1 MKGKSRAGWE
11 QLGSGTGAV
20 PAVAALTLLLTD
32 AAGVFLALLQ
42 SCLLAQV
49 TSLQE
54 MLYILQSLR

>member
-1 MKGKSRAGWE
+1 MKGKSRASWE
-11 QLGSGTGAV
+11 QLRSGTRAV
-20 PAVAALTLLLTD
+20 PAAAVLTLLPTD